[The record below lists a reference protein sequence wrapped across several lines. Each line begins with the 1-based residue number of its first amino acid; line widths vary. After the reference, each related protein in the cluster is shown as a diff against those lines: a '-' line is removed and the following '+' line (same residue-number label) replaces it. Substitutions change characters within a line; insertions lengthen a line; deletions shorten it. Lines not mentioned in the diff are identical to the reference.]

1 MSTRFS
7 KEREDGNSVAT
18 GYEGYNIPEDLY
30 VPSCTIED
38 VDRAVFNLFNK
49 DLPLI
54 FEYRNAS
61 KRIPVIF
68 ATGERFA
75 VLRRKRPLRDKHGA
89 LVLPL
94 VSIMRSGIAQDVD
107 RGMGP
112 GQNAPIVVRKRLS
125 PGDAEYQ
132 QWLNKLGLQNQD
144 NRATDNHFSTVA
156 GATGASIPAV
166 PGTIASKKGSDFPRN
181 RDGRLLDPT
190 LGKNVFEII
199 TLPPTKFFNAS
210 YEVTMWAQYTQQ
222 MNDMIMGIMSS
233 YQNNH
238 RRTFKLETDKKYWF
252 VAYVDS
258 EFSPGSNYDDFTDEE
273 RLVKYTFTMSVPAY
287 VIASDHPGAMNPL
300 RRFISAPSIQFSGTE
315 IMGNLFTPVQG
326 GPPSGYPDSY
336 LLNALATVDSLAPG
350 DGIGS
355 SSIAS
360 AMNAAGY
367 DTPGGSLATP
377 GLHNIKDE
385 AMLGGSKTQSEIKL
399 YRVVKDPFTGQSSR
413 KVVRIKS
420 KDQRSGETVFRGGLT
435 IDLGDFC

>member
-1 MSTRFS
+1 MS

-18 GYEGYNIPEDLY
+18 GYEGYNIPDDLY

-54 FEYRNAS
+54 FEYKNAS

-107 RGMGP
+107 KGMGP
-112 GQNAPIVVRKRLS
+112 GQNAPLTIRKRLS

-132 QWLNKLGLQNQD
+132 AWLNKLGLQNQD
-144 NRATDNHFSTVA
+144 NRTTELHRIA
-156 GATGASIPAV
+156 GKGEGAE
-166 PGTIASKKGSDFPRN
+166 PGTIATSGGREFPRN
-181 RDGRLLDPT
+181 KDGRLLDPT

-210 YEVTMWAQYTQQ
+210 YEITMWAQYTQQ
-222 MNDMIMGIMSS
+222 MNNMIMGIMSS

-252 VAYVDS
+252 VAYIDS

-273 RLVKYTFTMSVPAY
+273 RIVKYTFTMSVPAY

-300 RRFISAPSIQFSGTE
+300 RKFVSAPTIQFSGTE
-315 IMGNLFTPVQG
+315 IMGDIFAPVKG

-336 LLNALATVDSLAPG
+336 LLNSLATVDSLAPG

-377 GLHNIKDE
+377 GLHNIKEE
-385 AMLGGSKTQSEIKL
+385 AMLGGTKTQTTTKM
-399 YRVVKDPFTGQSSR
+399 YRLVKDPFTGKQTR
-413 KVVRIKS
+413 KIVTVKS

-435 IDLGDFC
+435 IDLGKLC

>member
-1 MSTRFS
+1 MS

-18 GYEGYNIPEDLY
+18 GLEGYNIPDDLY

-54 FEYRNAS
+54 FEYKNAS

-107 RGMGP
+107 KGMGP
-112 GQNAPIVVRKRLS
+112 GQNAPITIRKRLS
-125 PGDAEYQ
+125 PGDAGYQ
-132 QWLNKLGLQNQD
+132 SWLNKLGLQNQD
-144 NRATDNHFSTVA
+144 NRTSDPHKIA
-156 GATGASIPAV
+156 GPGEGAE
-166 PGTIASKKGSDFPRN
+166 PGTIATSGGREFPRN

-222 MNDMIMGIMSS
+222 MNNMIMGIMSS

-252 VAYVDS
+252 VAYIDS

-273 RLVKYTFTMSVPAY
+273 RIVKYTFTLSVPAY

-300 RRFISAPSIQFSGTE
+300 RKFVSAPTIQFSGTE
-315 IMGNLFTPVQG
+315 VMGDIFAPVQG
-326 GPPSGYPDSY
+326 GPPSGQPNSY
-336 LLNALATVDSLAPG
+336 LLNSLATADSLAPG

-355 SSIAS
+355 SSIAT

-377 GLHNIKDE
+377 GLHNIKEE
-385 AMLGGSKTQSEIKL
+385 AMLGGTKTQSEIKMYKL
-399 YRVVKDPFTGQSSR
+399 VKDPFTGKQTQ
-413 KVVRIKS
+413 KIVTVKS
-420 KDQRSGETVFRGGLT
+420 KDQRSGETVFTGGLT
-435 IDLGDFC
+435 IDLGKLC

>member
-7 KEREDGNSVAT
+7 KEHEDGNSVAT
-18 GYEGYNIPEDLY
+18 GYEGYNIPDDMHI
-30 VPSCTIED
+30 PSCTVED

-54 FEYRNAS
+54 FEYKNAS

-107 RGMGP
+107 KGMGP
-112 GQNAPIVVRKRLS
+112 GQTAPLTIRKRLS
-125 PGDAEYQ
+125 PSDPSYQ
-132 QWLNKLGLQNQD
+132 SWLNKLGLQNQD
-144 NRATDNHFSTVA
+144 NLVTAKHIVGGDGD
-156 GATGASIPAV
+156 GAE
-166 PGTIASKKGSDFPRN
+166 PGTIATRGGREFRRN
-181 RDGRLLDPT
+181 SDGRMLNPS

-199 TLPPTKFFNAS
+199 TIPPTKFFNAS
-210 YEVTMWAQYTQQ
+210 YEITMWAQYTQQ

-238 RRTFKLETDKKYWF
+238 RRTFKLETDKGYWF
-252 VAYVDS
+252 VAYIDS

-273 RLVKYTFTMSVPAY
+273 RIVKYTFTLSVPAY
-287 VIASDHPGAMNPL
+287 IIASNHPGAMNPL
-300 RRFISAPSIQFSGTE
+300 RRFISAPTIQFTGTE
-315 IMGNLFTPVQG
+315 IMGDIFTPIKG
-326 GPPSGYPDSY
+326 GPPSGYPNSY
-336 LLNALATVDSLAPG
+336 ILDNLATVDSSSPG

-360 AMNAAGY
+360 AMSAAGY
-367 DTPGGSLATP
+367 DIPGGSLATP
-377 GLHNIKDE
+377 GAGAISNIRE
-385 AMLGGSKTQSEIKL
+385 QTSLGGSSTRSEIKM
-399 YRVVKDPFTGQSSR
+399 YKVVKDPFTGQQTR
-413 KVVRIKS
+413 KIVKIKS
-420 KDQRSGETVFRGGLT
+420 KDQRSGETVYRGGLT
-435 IDLGDFC
+435 IDLGKLC